1 MKAAFNE
8 DELRVIGKHTQFGI
22 YGGEDT
28 EAVSYNYPITP
39 KENMLRML
47 RGEKPLWVPN

>member
-22 YGGEDT
+22 YGER
-28 EAVSYNYPITP
+28 IQ
-39 KENMLRML
+39 KQ
-47 RGEKPLWVPN
+47 

>member
-8 DELRVIGKHTQFGI
+8 DELRVIGKHTQCGS

-28 EAVSYNYPITP
+28 EAVPYNYPITP
-39 KENMLRML
+39 KE
-47 RGEKPLWVPN
+47 